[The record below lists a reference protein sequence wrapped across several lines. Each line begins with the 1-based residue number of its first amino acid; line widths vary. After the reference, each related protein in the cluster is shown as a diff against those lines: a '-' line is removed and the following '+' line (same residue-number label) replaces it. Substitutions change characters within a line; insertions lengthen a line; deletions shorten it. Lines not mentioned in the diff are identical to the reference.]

1 MDTHSNPQQS
11 PSPTAADGGDRG
23 PNGRFVKGN
32 RCSVGNPFGRR
43 VNELRKALLEALD
56 PDAIKRIVRKLI
68 ERAEHGDLAAV
79 QVLFDR
85 CLGKVGPAPSGEPD
99 DEPEDLATP

>member
-1 MDTHSNPQQS
+1 
-11 PSPTAADGGDRG
+11 
-23 PNGRFVKGN
+23 
-32 RCSVGNPFGRR
+32 VGNPFARR

-56 PDAIKRIVRKLI
+56 PDAIRRIVKKLI

-85 CLGKVGPAPSGEPD
+85 CLGRVGPAPSGALED
-99 DEPEDLATP
+99 VPEDLATPICSDA